1 MDPEAVFP
9 LDIQTGKKSPM
20 TEAVRHFDITEWA
33 DYVRN
38 TVSNDQHKLMQA
50 HLQGG
55 CPRCERI
62 KGLLSKFAAVCS
74 REASYQ
80 IPRAAE
86 MQVKAM
92 IGLAKVQ
99 RRSALQRLWATLVY
113 DSVNDP
119 QPVGVRGTHQIN
131 RQVLF
136 HAGDYSVDLRFEHEK
151 GSASMVLVGQIA
163 NQKTPDE
170 LLANLPVILVAGNR
184 EVTRSISN
192 TFGEFQL
199 EYVPESDLRLLVPL
213 ESRGQEL
220 EVQLGKTP
228 QLQGN
233 PL

>member
-9 LDIQTGKKSPM
+9 LDIKTGKKPPM

-38 TVSNDQHKLMQA
+38 TVSSDQNQVMQA
-50 HLQGG
+50 HLHAG
-55 CPRCERI
+55 CSKCEKI
-62 KGLLSKFAAVCS
+62 KALLSKFAAVCS

-86 MQVKAM
+86 QQVKAM
-92 IGLAKVQ
+92 IGLAKAP
-99 RRSALQRLWATLVY
+99 RRSALQRLWATLIY

-220 EVQLGKTP
+220 EVQIGKTP
-228 QLQGN
+228 QL
-233 PL
+233 

>member
-1 MDPEAVFP
+1 
-9 LDIQTGKKSPM
+9 M
-20 TEAVRHFDITEWA
+20 TETARHFDITQWA

-38 TVSNDQHKLMQA
+38 TVPNEQREQMLA
-50 HLQGG
+50 HLQG
-55 CPRCERI
+55 CSKCDKV
-62 KGLLSKFAAVCS
+62 KGVLSRFAIVCK
-74 REASYQ
+74 REAAYQ
-80 IPRAAE
+80 IPRRAE
-86 MQVKAM
+86 QQVKAM
-92 IGLAKVQ
+92 VGLAKAP
-99 RRSALQRLWATLVY
+99 RLSTLQRIWGSLVY
-113 DSVNDP
+113 DSLNDP

-170 LLANLPVILVAGNR
+170 MLANLPVILVAGNR

-228 QLQGN
+228 QL
-233 PL
+233 

>member
-1 MDPEAVFP
+1 
-9 LDIQTGKKSPM
+9 M

-38 TVSNDQHKLMQA
+38 TVSSDQHKLMQA
-50 HLQGG
+50 HLLSG
-55 CPRCERI
+55 CSRCERI

-74 REASYQ
+74 REASYE

-86 MQVKAM
+86 QQVKAM
-92 IGLAKVQ
+92 LGLAKAP
-99 RRSALQRLWATLVY
+99 RRSAMQRLWATLVY

-163 NQKTPDE
+163 NQKMPDE

-228 QLQGN
+228 QL
-233 PL
+233 

>member
-1 MDPEAVFP
+1 LNRDEKEVN
-9 LDIQTGKKSPM
+9 M
-20 TEAVRHFDITEWA
+20 TQVRHFDITDWA

-38 TVSNDQHKLMQA
+38 VVPAEQREQMFA

-55 CPRCERI
+55 CSKCEKIQAILSRFAGICQRETAYEVPR
-62 KGLLSKFAAVCS
+62 FA
-74 REASYQ
+74 EQ
-80 IPRAAE
+80 
-86 MQVKAM
+86 QVKALM
-92 IGLAKVQ
+92 GLARAP
-99 RRSALQRLWATLVY
+99 RRTALQRLLGSLIY

-163 NQKTPDE
+163 NQKSPE
-170 LLANLPVILVAGNR
+170 ENLANVPVILVAGTR
-184 EVTRSISN
+184 ELTRSISN

-213 ESRGQEL
+213 EAKGQEL
-220 EVQLGKTP
+220 EVVLGKTP
-228 QLQGN
+228 QI
-233 PL
+233 

>member
-9 LDIQTGKKSPM
+9 LDIKTGKKPPM

-38 TVSNDQHKLMQA
+38 TVSSDQHQLMQA
-50 HLQGG
+50 HLQAG
-55 CPRCERI
+55 CPKCERI
-62 KGLLSKFAAVCS
+62 KGWLSKFAAVCS

-86 MQVKAM
+86 QQVKAM
-92 IGLAKVQ
+92 IGLAKAP
-99 RRSALQRLWATLVY
+99 RRSALQRMWATLVY

-136 HAGDYSVDLRFEHEK
+136 HAGDYSVDRRFEHEK

-228 QLQGN
+228 QL
-233 PL
+233 

>member
-1 MDPEAVFP
+1 
-9 LDIQTGKKSPM
+9 M
-20 TEAVRHFDITEWA
+20 TEAARHFDITEWA

-38 TVSNDQHKLMQA
+38 TVSHSQHKQMLA
-50 HLQGG
+50 HLEDG
-55 CPRCERI
+55 CSKCERV
-62 KGLLSKFAAVCS
+62 KGLLSRFAAICT
-74 REASYQ
+74 REAAYQ
-80 IPRAAE
+80 VPRAAE
-86 MQVKAM
+86 QQVKAM
-92 IGLAKVQ
+92 ISLAKTP
-99 RRSALQRLWATLVY
+99 RRSVLQRILASLSY

-163 NQKTPDE
+163 NQKMPDE
-170 LLANLPVILVAGNR
+170 VLSNLPVILVAGNR

-228 QLQGN
+228 QI
-233 PL
+233 

>member
-9 LDIQTGKKSPM
+9 LDIKTGKKPPM

-38 TVSNDQHKLMQA
+38 TVSSDQNKFMQA
-50 HLQGG
+50 HLQAG
-55 CPRCERI
+55 CSKCERI
-62 KGLLSKFAAVCS
+62 KALLSKFAAVCS

-86 MQVKAM
+86 QQVKAM
-92 IGLAKVQ
+92 IGLAKAP

-119 QPVGVRGTHQIN
+119 QPVGVRGTHQIS

-163 NQKTPDE
+163 NQKVPDE
-170 LLANLPVILVAGNR
+170 VMSNLPVILFTGKR
-184 EVTRSISN
+184 ELSRSISN
-192 TFGEFQL
+192 SFGEFQM
-199 EYVPESDLRLLVPL
+199 EYVPHSDLRLLVPL
-213 ESRGQEL
+213 DEKGQEL
-220 EVQLGKTP
+220 EVLLEKAP
-228 QLQGN
+228 RD
-233 PL
+233 

>member
-1 MDPEAVFP
+1 MP
-9 LDIQTGKKSPM
+9 
-20 TEAVRHFDITEWA
+20 EAVRHFDITEWA
-33 DYVRN
+33 DYVR
-38 TVSNDQHKLMQA
+38 DAIPAEQRQQMLA
-50 HLQGG
+50 HLQKG
-55 CPRCERI
+55 CARCERT
-62 KGLLSKFAAVCS
+62 KGLLSKFAAICL
-74 REASYQ
+74 REASYLV
-80 IPRAAE
+80 PRDVE
-86 MQVKAM
+86 QQVKAM
-92 IGLAKVQ
+92 IGLAKAP
-99 RRSALQRLWATLVY
+99 RRSALQRVWASLIY

-170 LLANLPVILVAGNR
+170 MLANLPVILVAGNR

-213 ESRGQEL
+213 ESTGQEL
-220 EVQLGKTP
+220 EVQLGRTP
-228 QLQGN
+228 QL
-233 PL
+233 

>member
-1 MDPEAVFP
+1 M
-9 LDIQTGKKSPM
+9 GKKSLM
-20 TEAVRHFDITEWA
+20 TEAVRHFDITKWA

-38 TVSNDQHKLMQA
+38 TVPGDQHKLMQA
-50 HLQGG
+50 HLQVG
-55 CPRCERI
+55 CSKCE
-62 KGLLSKFAAVCS
+62 KLTALLSRFATICS

-80 IPRAAE
+80 IPRLAE
-86 MQVKAM
+86 QQVKAM
-92 IGLAKVQ
+92 FALAKAP
-99 RRSALQRLWATLVY
+99 RRSVLQRVWASLVY

-119 QPVGVRGTHQIN
+119 QPVGVRGAHQIN

-163 NQKTPDE
+163 NQKMPDE
-170 LLANLPVILVAGNR
+170 MLGNLAVILVAGNR

-213 ESRGQEL
+213 ESKGQEL

-228 QLQGN
+228 QI
-233 PL
+233 

>member
-1 MDPEAVFP
+1 
-9 LDIQTGKKSPM
+9 M

-38 TVSNDQHKLMQA
+38 TVPVDQQGVMQA
-50 HLQGG
+50 HLQVG
-55 CPRCERI
+55 CSKCEKI
-62 KGLLSKFAAVCS
+62 KALLTRFATVCT

-80 IPRAAE
+80 IPRFAE
-86 MQVKAM
+86 QQVKALVAL
-92 IGLAKVQ
+92 GKAP
-99 RRSALQRLWATLVY
+99 RRTVLQRVWASLVY

-119 QPVGVRGTHQIN
+119 QPAGVRGTHQIN

-170 LLANLPVILVAGNR
+170 ILANLPVILVAGNR
-184 EVTRSISN
+184 EVTRSFSN

-228 QLQGN
+228 QI
-233 PL
+233 

>member
-9 LDIQTGKKSPM
+9 LDIKTGKKPPM

-33 DYVRN
+33 DYVRD
-38 TVSNDQHKLMQA
+38 TVSSNQNQLMQA
-50 HLQGG
+50 HLQAG
-55 CPRCERI
+55 CSKCEKI
-62 KGLLSKFAAVCS
+62 KALLSKFAAVCS

-86 MQVKAM
+86 QQVKAM
-92 IGLAKVQ
+92 IGLAKAP
-99 RRSALQRLWATLVY
+99 RRSALQRLWATLIY

-228 QLQGN
+228 QL
-233 PL
+233 

>member
-1 MDPEAVFP
+1 
-9 LDIQTGKKSPM
+9 M

-33 DYVRN
+33 DYARN
-38 TVSNDQHKLMQA
+38 AVPEEQQHQMIA
-50 HLQGG
+50 HLKNG
-55 CPRCERI
+55 CAKCD
-62 KGLLSKFAAVCS
+62 KTKALLSRFAAVCS

-80 IPRAAE
+80 VPRGVE
-86 MQVKAM
+86 QQVKAM
-92 IGLAKVQ
+92 IGLAKAP
-99 RRSALQRLWATLVY
+99 RRSALQRVLASLTY
-113 DSVNDP
+113 DSINDP

-170 LLANLPVILVAGNR
+170 MLANLPVILVAGNR

-228 QLQGN
+228 QL
-233 PL
+233 

>member
-9 LDIQTGKKSPM
+9 LDIKTGKSHFM

-38 TVSNDQHKLMQA
+38 TDSRDQHKLMQA

-55 CPRCERI
+55 CSRCERI

-86 MQVKAM
+86 QQVKAM
-92 IGLAKVQ
+92 IGLARAP
-99 RRSALQRLWATLVY
+99 RRSTLQRLWSTLVY

-228 QLQGN
+228 QL
-233 PL
+233 

>member
-9 LDIQTGKKSPM
+9 LDIKTGKKPPM

-33 DYVRN
+33 DYVRD
-38 TVSNDQHKLMQA
+38 TVSSNQNQLMQA
-50 HLQGG
+50 HLQAG
-55 CPRCERI
+55 CSKCEKI
-62 KGLLSKFAAVCS
+62 KALLSKFAAVCS

-86 MQVKAM
+86 QQVKAM
-92 IGLAKVQ
+92 IGLAKAP
-99 RRSALQRLWATLVY
+99 RRSALQRLWATLIY
-113 DSVNDP
+113 DSFNDP

-228 QLQGN
+228 QL
-233 PL
+233 